1 MNFSRIPGKIYFNN
15 KFIVSNK
22 ANVHVLNHSLHF
34 ASSVFEGIGVYDKKP
49 LFIKEHFKRLFLSAK
64 LMGLKMNCNQRKLE
78 KITYRIIK
86 QNNLRYGYIRSI
98 VFRSTNSM
106 TPDTKECRSLFA
118 IAGWEWKKMFGKKN
132 GISLHVSKWPRLNQD
147 IYPIAAKSSGSYQTS
162 VIAKKTAHKKGF
174 DDCLM
179 LDLKKNIAESSTCNI
194 FWIKRNT
201 IYTPLTHS
209 ILNGITR
216 QAIIK
221 LCKKLRIKCLISN
234 YKLSKILKADVVFL
248 TGTAAEIQI
257 VNKINRKRFKIN
269 NDLINLLKNNYD
281 KVKKKSP
288 DLVSEI

>member
-1 MNFSRIPGKIYFNN
+1 
-15 KFIVSNK
+15 
-22 ANVHVLNHSLHF
+22 
-34 ASSVFEGIGVYDKKP
+34 
-49 LFIKEHFKRLFLSAK
+49 
-64 LMGLKMNCNQRKLE
+64 
-78 KITYRIIK
+78 
-86 QNNLRYGYIRSI
+86 
-98 VFRSTNSM
+98 
-106 TPDTKECRSLFA
+106 
-118 IAGWEWKKMFGKKN
+118 MFGKKN

-179 LDLKKNIAESSTCNI
+179 LDLNNNIAESSACNI
-194 FWIKRNT
+194 FWVKRNT

-257 VNKINRKRFKIN
+257 VNKINRKKFKIN
-269 NDLINLLKNNYD
+269 NNLINLLKSNYE
-281 KVKKKSP
+281 KVKNKSP